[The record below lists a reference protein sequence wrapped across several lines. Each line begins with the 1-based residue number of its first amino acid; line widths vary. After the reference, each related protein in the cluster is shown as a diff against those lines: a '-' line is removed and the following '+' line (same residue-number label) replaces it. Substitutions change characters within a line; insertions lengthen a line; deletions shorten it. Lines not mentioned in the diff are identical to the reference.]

1 MADKA
6 NYVVAYTDDTTVC
19 IRDVGPWDRHLTVT
33 NDAERVVD
41 ELWVALNGRFL
52 KYYDSEGELGEI
64 IVRDGKFAGF
74 R

>member
-6 NYVVAYTDDTTVC
+6 NYVVVYQDDTTVC

-41 ELWVALNGRFL
+41 ELCVALNGRKL
-52 KYYDSEGELGEI
+52 IYYDSDGELATLRVI
-64 IVRDGKFAGF
+64 DGKFAGF
-74 R
+74 A